1 MSKHQDLNQETY
13 NTIALKYEDIYGQ
26 IPTAIALAKKLAEIM
41 DPTKNAQILDLGC
54 GSGSILKIFED
65 KLPSASLTG
74 IDFSVELLKLAEKKL
89 KRTKL
94 KQMDLM
100 SYDFNGEFDLIIA
113 TFSLIHLT
121 DKELNEIA
129 TKIKT
134 ILNPDGY
141 LYLSFILG
149 DEEKIVSE
157 VLEPSK
163 QVYFNYHSES
173 EILSLFPSKEFKTIE
188 LVIDEVKDEYET
200 EQDLYLI
207 LQKRNSSN

>member
-41 DPTKNAQILDLGC
+41 GPKKNAQILDLGC

-74 IDFSVELLKLAEKKL
+74 IDFAVELLKLAEKKL
-89 KRTKL
+89 KRTNL

-100 SYDFNGEFDLIIA
+100 SYDFNGRFDLIIA

-121 DKELNEIA
+121 DEELNEIA

-173 EILSLFPSKEFKTIE
+173 EILSLFSSKEFKTIE
-188 LVIDEVKDEYET
+188 SVIDEVKDEYET